1 MSAIDY
7 DLKRIKGIA
16 FDVDGVL
23 SASVVP
29 IDISGEPLRMMNIK
43 DGYAIQ
49 FAVKQG
55 LNIAI
60 ITGSNSKGVYT
71 RFKELGVE
79 DIYMSS
85 AIKMPDL
92 NNWMQKRN
100 LEPENVAYVGDDI
113 PDIQVMNSVGLPVA
127 PIDAAIDV
135 KQIAKYISPVKGG
148 EGCGRDLIEQVLRA
162 QGKWLNGEEAYRW

>member
-23 SASVVP
+23 SASIVP

-49 FAVKQG
+49 FAIKQG

-60 ITGSNSKGVYT
+60 ITGCNSQAVYT
-71 RFKELGVE
+71 RFKELGVK

-92 NNWMQKRN
+92 IDWMEKHRF
-100 LEPENVAYVGDDI
+100 EPENVAYMGDDI
-113 PDIQVMNSVGLPVA
+113 PDIQLMNSVGLSAA
-127 PIDAAIDV
+127 PQDAATDIRL
-135 KQIAKYISPVKGG
+135 IAKYISPLKGG

-162 QGKWLNGEEAYRW
+162 QNKWLNGEEAYRW

>member
-7 DLKRIKGIA
+7 DLMKIRGIA
-16 FDVDGVL
+16 LDVDGVL
-23 SASVVP
+23 SASLVP
-29 IDISGEPLRMMNIK
+29 IDITGEPMRMMSIK

-55 LNIAI
+55 LKIAV
-60 ITGSNSKGVYT
+60 ITGCNSQAVHT
-71 RFKELGVE
+71 RFSELGVT

-92 NNWMQKRN
+92 MDWMNKHS
-100 LEPENVAYVGDDI
+100 LTSEEVAYMGDDI
-113 PDIQVMNSVGLPVA
+113 PDMQVMKSVGLSAA

-135 KQIAKYISPVKGG
+135 KQIAKYISPFKGG
-148 EGCGRDLIEQVLRA
+148 EGCVRDLIEQILKA
-162 QGKWLNGEEAYRW
+162 QGKWLNGEESYRW